1 MDKYKD
7 TLYVLYGSRTGNAK
21 AVAVLAHEYAKSL
34 GYATVLGDMQDFD
47 YGELQYIENLL
58 ITVSTH
64 GEGEPPVQAERF
76 YEQVHSTAVSSVKA
90 KYAVLGL
97 GDSSYR
103 YFCQTGEDLD
113 KRLATL
119 GGQSVM
125 GLVKCDIDFEE
136 TAKEWVRD
144 AFVAFKG
151 ILPVVNKV
159 DSAGFTFELK
169 SGNNPNSAYRAELLE
184 KKMLTTADSSKKVL
198 HVSLSLKNSGIEYIP
213 GDAIGVYGT
222 NSRAF
227 VDELLQALKFDKA
240 YPVKVNEETHL
251 LKNRLIHEY
260 ELTLITPLVIRKYAA
275 LVQHKALDRLLDNEA
290 QLEAYAA
297 EGDVLDLVLD
307 FPGQISVEDFL
318 SVLRKLNQR
327 LYSVASSRAAVGDR
341 ADITVKVIENN
352 HGERSRNGVCSSFL
366 WNRLDVGDK
375 VPITLETIAKL
386 RLPEDDNVPVVM
398 ISAGTGIAPFRA
410 FLQERSARQA
420 KGNAWLI
427 FGERNS
433 KSDFLYQEELLAY
446 KSSGVLSELSTV
458 FSRDQDQKRYV
469 SHVIEENGAA
479 LIEQLEKGAVI
490 YVCGSKDTL
499 AVTVRQSLLRIF
511 AKYLKKDA
519 EQALAYFEA
528 LKANKQ
534 YQEEV
539 Y

>member
-47 YGELQYIENLL
+47 CEELQYIENLL

-64 GEGEPPVQAERF
+64 GEGEPPVQAEGF

-198 HVSLSLKNSGIEYIP
+198 HVSLSLKNLGIEYIP

-375 VPITLETIAKL
+375 VPITLETIAKF

-479 LIEQLEKGAVI
+479 LIEQLENGAVI

>member
-375 VPITLETIAKL
+375 VPITLETIAKF

-511 AKYLKKDA
+511 AKYLKKDV